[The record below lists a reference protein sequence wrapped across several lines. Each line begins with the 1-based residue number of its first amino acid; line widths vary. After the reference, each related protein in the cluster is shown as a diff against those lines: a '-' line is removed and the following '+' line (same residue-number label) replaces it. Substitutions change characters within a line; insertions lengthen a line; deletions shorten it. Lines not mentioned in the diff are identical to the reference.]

1 MYSWG
6 QKFTLIHHG
15 VFFYDESE
23 SFGVAITTESIFFRN
38 KKIIVNFIDYL
49 NYTYKLKYIH
59 VPTDWS
65 NDWFPQRFAI
75 IPTGHL
81 TVPLIRVCLN
91 WFLFGKDIMGKKN
104 LITFDWN
111 MSQLS
116 SGEMFHRSFW
126 TQNVRVC
133 FLFLFWSL
141 TYSFFHVF
149 NSWFIIYCVFTG
161 SIDSYLCLFFFNK
174 NYIWRSQRETERKG
188 RRFNEKRR
196 VPRIELW
203 GTPQESGA
211 EMDLRLPVLT
221 QKHLSY

>member
-1 MYSWG
+1 MLADLIKNQFDVQLRSEVYTHSSWSI
-6 QKFTLIHHG
+6 FLWWIWIIRCSD
-15 VFFYDESE
+15 YDS
-23 SFGVAITTESIFFRN
+23 ESIFFRN

-59 VPTDWS
+59 APTDWS

-161 SIDSYLCLFFFNK
+161 SIDSYLCFVFF
-174 NYIWRSQRETERKG
+174 
-188 RRFNEKRR
+188 
-196 VPRIELW
+196 
-203 GTPQESGA
+203 
-211 EMDLRLPVLT
+211 
-221 QKHLSY
+221 